1 MKSQRK
7 PFLSTTQIILLSFLG
22 VILIGSVL
30 LSLPVSSA
38 GGRAVPY
45 IDALFTATTATC
57 VTGLVTVSTAA
68 TWSVFGQAVILLLI
82 QIGGLGVI
90 TFMTAVML
98 LFNRKIGISDRLLIQ
113 DAFNLSTLSGIV
125 AFVKKV
131 LIGTLTVESIGA
143 CFYMT
148 VFVPQFGARGI
159 WVSVFNSVSAFCN
172 AGMDIIGENSLCDY
186 SGNALITL
194 TTAALIILGGLGYI
208 VWWDVSR
215 VIKNRKQNGGR
226 FFKSLTLHSKIVFIS
241 TAFLLIVGTALT
253 LCFEYN
259 NPLTLEG
266 LPLSDKIQAAF
277 FQSVTTRTAGFASL
291 PQENLKN
298 PTAILS
304 LLLMF
309 IGGSPVG
316 TAGGIK
322 TVTAAVLLSI
332 TVSLISGK
340 NSVSLFGRTISKQS
354 VYKAVAVTVMSFSVM
369 FVSTLL
375 LSAVTNAPALDILFE
390 TVSATATVGLS
401 RSLTGALNLLGKLI
415 IIFTMY
421 FGRVG
426 PISIAI
432 AFGGKNPIRNI
443 IKNPTEE
450 ISIG

>member
-7 PFLSTTQIILLSFLG
+7 PYLSTTQIILLSFLG

-82 QIGGLGVI
+82 QIGGLGII

-125 AFVKKV
+125 AFVKQV

-215 VIKNRKQNGGR
+215 VIKNCKQNGGR
-226 FFKSLTLHSKIVFIS
+226 FFKSLTLHSKIVLIS

-259 NPLTLEG
+259 NPLTLAG
-266 LPLSDKIQAAF
+266 LPMTDKIQAAF

-291 PQENLKN
+291 PQENLTN

-390 TVSATATVGLS
+390 TVSAAATVGLS

-432 AFGGKNPIRNI
+432 AFGGKNPSRNI

>member
-7 PFLSTTQIILLSFLG
+7 PYLSTTQIILLSFLG

-82 QIGGLGVI
+82 QIGGLGII

-226 FFKSLTLHSKIVFIS
+226 FFKSLTLHSKIVLIS
-241 TAFLLIVGTALT
+241 TAFLLITGTALT

-291 PQENLKN
+291 PQENLTN

-432 AFGGKNPIRNI
+432 AFGGKNPSRNI

>member
-7 PFLSTTQIILLSFLG
+7 PYLSTTQIILLSFLG

-241 TAFLLIVGTALT
+241 TAFLLITGTALT

-291 PQENLKN
+291 PQENLTN

-432 AFGGKNPIRNI
+432 AFGGKNPSRNI

>member
-7 PFLSTTQIILLSFLG
+7 PYLSTTQIILLSFLG

-82 QIGGLGVI
+82 QIGGLGII

-226 FFKSLTLHSKIVFIS
+226 FFKSLTLHSKIVLIS
-241 TAFLLIVGTALT
+241 TAFLLITGTALT

-291 PQENLKN
+291 PQENLTN

-390 TVSATATVGLS
+390 TVSAAATVGLS

-432 AFGGKNPIRNI
+432 AFGGKNPSRNI

>member
-7 PFLSTTQIILLSFLG
+7 PYLSTTQIILLSFLG

-186 SGNALITL
+186 SGNVLINAV
-194 TTAALIILGGLGYI
+194 TAALIILGGLGYI

-291 PQENLKN
+291 PQENLTN

-432 AFGGKNPIRNI
+432 AFGGKNPSRNI

>member
-7 PFLSTTQIILLSFLG
+7 PYLSTTQIILLSFLG

-82 QIGGLGVI
+82 QIGGLGII

-186 SGNALITL
+186 SGNVLITL

-226 FFKSLTLHSKIVFIS
+226 FFKSLTLHSKIVLIS
-241 TAFLLIVGTALT
+241 TAFLLITGTALT

-291 PQENLKN
+291 PQENLTN

-432 AFGGKNPIRNI
+432 AFGGKNPSRNI

>member
-7 PFLSTTQIILLSFLG
+7 PYLSTTQIILLSFLG

-82 QIGGLGVI
+82 QIGGLGII

-432 AFGGKNPIRNI
+432 AFGGKNPSRNI

>member
-7 PFLSTTQIILLSFLG
+7 PYLSTTQIILLSFLG

-82 QIGGLGVI
+82 QIGGLGII

-226 FFKSLTLHSKIVFIS
+226 FFKSLTLHSKIVLIS
-241 TAFLLIVGTALT
+241 TAFLLITGTALT

-259 NPLTLEG
+259 NPLTLAG

-291 PQENLKN
+291 PQENLTN

-390 TVSATATVGLS
+390 TVSAAATVGLS

-432 AFGGKNPIRNI
+432 AFGGKNPSRNI

>member
-7 PFLSTTQIILLSFLG
+7 PYLSTTQIILLSFLG

-186 SGNALITL
+186 SGNVLINAV
-194 TTAALIILGGLGYI
+194 TAALIILGGLGYI

-390 TVSATATVGLS
+390 TVSAAATVGLS

-432 AFGGKNPIRNI
+432 AFGGKNPSRNI

>member
-7 PFLSTTQIILLSFLG
+7 PYLSTTQIILLSFLG

-82 QIGGLGVI
+82 QIGGLGII

-148 VFVPQFGARGI
+148 VFVPQFGIKGI

-226 FFKSLTLHSKIVFIS
+226 FFKSLTLHSKIVLIS
-241 TAFLLIVGTALT
+241 TAFLLITGTALT

-291 PQENLKN
+291 PQENLTN

-340 NSVSLFGRTISKQS
+340 NSVSLFGRTISKQA

-401 RSLTGALNLLGKLI
+401 RSLTGTLNLLGKII

-426 PISIAI
+426 PISMAI
-432 AFGGKNPIRNI
+432 AFGGKNPSRNI

>member
-7 PFLSTTQIILLSFLG
+7 PYLSTTQIILLSFLG

-432 AFGGKNPIRNI
+432 AFGGKNPSRNI

>member
-7 PFLSTTQIILLSFLG
+7 PYLSTTQIILLSFLG

-131 LIGTLTVESIGA
+131 LIGTLTVEGIGA

-226 FFKSLTLHSKIVFIS
+226 FFKSLTLHSKIVLIS
-241 TAFLLIVGTALT
+241 TAFLLITGTALT

-291 PQENLKN
+291 PQENLTN

-390 TVSATATVGLS
+390 TVSAAATVGLS

-432 AFGGKNPIRNI
+432 AFGGKNPSRNI

>member
-7 PFLSTTQIILLSFLG
+7 PYLSTTQIILLSFLG

-82 QIGGLGVI
+82 QIGGLGII

-131 LIGTLTVESIGA
+131 LIGTLTVEGIGA

-186 SGNALITL
+186 SGNVLINAV
-194 TTAALIILGGLGYI
+194 TAALIILGGLGYI

-226 FFKSLTLHSKIVFIS
+226 FFKSLTLHSKIVLIS
-241 TAFLLIVGTALT
+241 TAFLLITGATLT

-259 NPLTLEG
+259 NPLTLAG
-266 LPLSDKIQAAF
+266 LPLTDKIQAAF

-291 PQENLKN
+291 PQENLTN
-298 PTAILS
+298 STAILS

-390 TVSATATVGLS
+390 TVSAAATVGLS

-432 AFGGKNPIRNI
+432 AFGGKNPSRNI

>member
-7 PFLSTTQIILLSFLG
+7 PYLSTTQIILLSFLG

-131 LIGTLTVESIGA
+131 LIGTLTVESIGV

-186 SGNALITL
+186 SGNVLINAV
-194 TTAALIILGGLGYI
+194 TAALIILGGLGYI

-298 PTAILS
+298 PNAILS

-369 FVSTLL
+369 FVSTLM

-432 AFGGKNPIRNI
+432 AFGGKNPSRNI

>member
-7 PFLSTTQIILLSFLG
+7 PYLSTTQIILLSFLG

-82 QIGGLGVI
+82 QIGGLGII

-215 VIKNRKQNGGR
+215 VIKNCKQNGGR
-226 FFKSLTLHSKIVFIS
+226 FFKSLTLHSKIVLIS

-259 NPLTLEG
+259 NPLTLAG
-266 LPLSDKIQAAF
+266 LPMTDKIQAAF

-291 PQENLKN
+291 PQENLTN

-390 TVSATATVGLS
+390 TVSAAATVGLS
-401 RSLTGALNLLGKLI
+401 RSLTGALKLLGKLI

-432 AFGGKNPIRNI
+432 AFGGKNPSRNI

>member
-82 QIGGLGVI
+82 QIGGLGII

-226 FFKSLTLHSKIVFIS
+226 FFKSLTLHSKIVLIS
-241 TAFLLIVGTALT
+241 TAFLLITGTALT

-291 PQENLKN
+291 PQENLTN

-432 AFGGKNPIRNI
+432 AFGGKNPSRNI

>member
-7 PFLSTTQIILLSFLG
+7 PYLSTTQIILLSFLG

-82 QIGGLGVI
+82 QIGGLGII

-186 SGNALITL
+186 SGNVLITL

-226 FFKSLTLHSKIVFIS
+226 FFKSLTLHSKIVLIS
-241 TAFLLIVGTALT
+241 TAFLLITGTALT

-291 PQENLKN
+291 PQENLTN

-390 TVSATATVGLS
+390 TVSAAATVGLS

-432 AFGGKNPIRNI
+432 AFGGKNPSRNI